1 MGALVDEM
9 ALLPAQADFVTA
21 EERFVAFVGGVG
33 SGKTVAGAVKAIRYA
48 QEHAGAVG
56 VVGAPNRTMLR
67 DVLLPTLLELLPDEV
82 RRSYK
87 QTEGKI
93 TFPNGSVILARSLE
107 DFDHRRG
114 LNLAFFWLDE
124 GIYCGFAAWRVMKA
138 RLRQLGYPVQG
149 WLTSTPRG
157 QDEFYRDFERDP
169 ALNHRLIRAA
179 TRDNTYLPADYADS
193 LGYTGSFAL
202 QELEG
207 QFVARE
213 GLVFHLLPEHVA
225 PAPPAEEMEEVF
237 GGIDWGY
244 TNPFHLS
251 VVGMRDG
258 VAYLLAE
265 HRATRAS
272 LDRGILPAIEDLT
285 RTYGVTAWYGG
296 TDRPENIAAAQEWL
310 RQKELRCTVT
320 QADNAV
326 LAGIDTTRS
335 LLEHAPVGLII
346 DPACV
351 HTIREFNE
359 YHYEDAGVPG
369 PDAPSVAAER
379 PHKSDD
385 HAIDALRYAL
395 HTRLGPERQ
404 RRRGARFLAQLRRRR
419 EAYDS
424 G

>member
-1 MGALVDEM
+1 MSMVEDDLT
-9 ALLPAQADFVTA
+9 LLPSQADFVAA

-48 QEHAGAVG
+48 EAHAGAVG
-56 VVGAPNRTMLR
+56 VVGAPNKTMLR
-67 DVLLPTLLELLPDEV
+67 DVLLPTLLELLPDAA

-124 GIYCGFAAWRVMKA
+124 GIYCDFAAWRVMKA
-138 RLRQLGYPVQG
+138 RLRQRGYPVQG

-157 QDEFYRDFERDP
+157 QDEFYRDFEREP
-169 ALNHRLIRAA
+169 APSHRLIRAA
-179 TRDNTYLPADYADS
+179 TRENTYLPADYADS
-193 LGYTGSFAL
+193 LGYTGTFAL

-213 GLVFHLLPEHVA
+213 GLVYELQPEHVA
-225 PAPPAEEMEEVF
+225 PAPPVAEMDEVF

-251 VVGMRDG
+251 VVGLRGG

-265 HRATRAS
+265 HRVTKAS
-272 LDRGILPAIEDLT
+272 LAQGILPAIEKLT
-285 RTYGVTAWYGG
+285 RDYGVTAWYGG
-296 TDRPENIAAAQEWL
+296 PDRPDNIAAAQEWL
-310 RQKELRCTVT
+310 HQQGLRCTVT
-320 QADNAV
+320 PADNAV
-326 LAGIDTTRS
+326 LAGIETTRS
-335 LLEHAPVGLII
+335 LLERAPVGLII

-351 HTIREFNE
+351 HTIRECHE
-359 YHYEDAGVPG
+359 YHYEDAGLN
-369 PDAPSVAAER
+369 APAGAAAEH
-379 PHKSDD
+379 PHKGTD
-385 HAIDALRYAL
+385 HALDALRYAL

-404 RRRGARFLAQLRRRR
+404 RRLGVRFLAQLRRRR
-419 EAYDS
+419 EAYDDS